1 MMQITIN
8 VPDWMAKDYEVRTG
22 TKFDASVVGIAARAY
37 YGRLFDP
44 VYNQKLP
51 HQTLVAIYGD
61 D

>member
-1 MMQITIN
+1 MQITID

-22 TKFDASVVGIAARAY
+22 RKFDAGVVGVAARAY

-44 VYNQKLP
+44 MYNQKLP
-51 HQTLVAIYGD
+51 HQTLVALYGD